1 MLKIATPVSHLFLNE
16 ENAKKIIK
24 YSDCLEVRE
33 HTINLNYK
41 KEHLFHVDRDIT
53 LPWNKKFK
61 IFFLQIIKKKKL
73 KLITFQCSRCCSG
86 EKKIDGRFQLSGK
99 IFTKDQMFFNAKK
112 NINWLKNNISKRI
125 KIGVENNNYYPTKAY
140 NFVTDGNFIS
150 ELVIKNK
157 IFFLL
162 DLAHAQITSYNKKI
176 KLKKYLNS
184 LPLNKAI
191 QIHIVNY
198 KIKKKEE
205 IAIDTHYVPTLKTY
219 RLVSK
224 ILANYPSIQYLTIEY
239 YRNTKIL
246 IESIKKL
253 KKIINIY
260 K

>member
-16 ENAKKIIK
+16 KNAKKIIK
-24 YSDCLEVRE
+24 YSDCLELRE
-33 HTINLNYK
+33 GTVHLNYK
-41 KEHLFHVDRDIT
+41 KEHLFHIDRDIT
-53 LPWNKKFK
+53 SPWNKKFK
-61 IFFLQIIKKKKL
+61 FFFLQTIKKKKL

-99 IFTKDQMFFNAKK
+99 IFTKTQMFFNAKI
-112 NINWLKNNISKRI
+112 NINWLKKNISKKT
-125 KIGVENNNYYPTKAY
+125 KIGVENNNYYPTQAY
-140 NFVTDGNFIS
+140 NFVTDGDFIS

-176 KLKKYLNS
+176 TLKKYLNS
-184 LPLNKAI
+184 LPLNKTI
-191 QIHIVNY
+191 QMHIVNY
-198 KIKKKEE
+198 KIKKK
-205 IAIDTHYVPTLKTY
+205 IAVDTHYVPTIKTY

-246 IESIKKL
+246 IKSIKKL